1 MAELSPQTDPT
12 AEFVRLYAEHNR
24 RIYGFLRV
32 LVPNP
37 ADVDEAFQNTCEVM
51 WTKFGQFRPGSDF
64 FAWAATIARYEAL
77 RLLRG
82 KGRDSRV
89 FSEEFI
95 ERVADQAL
103 EMTGELDRQH
113 RALADCFQKL
123 TPKHQAM
130 IQVRYSPDGSTQQ
143 VAERFSMTK
152 NAVYKV
158 LRRLHHLLFTCI
170 QKRLLDEGLGGA
182 RGTV

>member
-1 MAELSPQTDPT
+1 MAELTPQTDRT
-12 AEFVRLYAEHNR
+12 LDFVRLYAEHNR

-37 ADVDEAFQNTCEVM
+37 ADVEEAFQNTCEVM
-51 WTKFGQFRPGSDF
+51 WSKFEQFRPGTDF
-64 FAWAATIARYEAL
+64 FAWASTIARYEAL

-89 FSEEFI
+89 FSDEFI

-103 EMTGELDRQH
+103 EMTSELDGQH
-113 RALADCFQKL
+113 HALAECFQAL
-123 TPKHQAM
+123 NPKYQAM
-130 IQVRYSPDGSTQQ
+130 IQVRYSSEGSTEQ
-143 VAERFSMTK
+143 VAERFNMTK

-158 LRRLHHLLFTCI
+158 LRRIHQLLFTCI
-170 QKRLLDEGLGGA
+170 QKRLMEEGLGKA
-182 RGTV
+182 RGSV